1 MLFKRLKCGLQKE
14 KDILILRVLSDCKQK
29 YSSLISE
36 VIEADVS
43 SLDQRGPRQSDKFL
57 QHSINHFYIIT

>member
-14 KDILILRVLSDCKQK
+14 KDILISRVLSDCKQK
-29 YSSLISE
+29 YNSLISK

-43 SLDQRGPRQSDKFL
+43 SLDQRGTRQSGKF
-57 QHSINHFYIIT
+57 

>member
-1 MLFKRLKCGLQKE
+1 MLFKRLKCGLRKE

-29 YSSLISE
+29 YNSLISE

-43 SLDQRGPRQSDKFL
+43 SLDQRGTRQSGKF
-57 QHSINHFYIIT
+57 